1 MPRDDLGQ
9 ALKLLRFVRGWE
21 QRQLA
26 RAAKVRG
33 HWVGEYES
41 GRRPE
46 PEELRRLIAAM
57 GFPPD
62 AVERAQ
68 RFLAGLHETAPPQ
81 APEERVETD
90 ASLERELEQ
99 FEVEMAAASSRLS
112 RAIRRVA
119 RRGD

>member
-9 ALKLLRFVRGWE
+9 VLKLLRFVRGWE

-46 PEELRRLIAAM
+46 PEELRRLVAAM

-68 RFLAGLHETAPPQ
+68 RFLAGLHETVPPEAPQ
-81 APEERVETD
+81 ERAEAT

-99 FEVEMAAASSRLS
+99 FEAEMAAAVSRLS
-112 RAIRRVA
+112 RAIRQLA
-119 RRGD
+119 RRDT